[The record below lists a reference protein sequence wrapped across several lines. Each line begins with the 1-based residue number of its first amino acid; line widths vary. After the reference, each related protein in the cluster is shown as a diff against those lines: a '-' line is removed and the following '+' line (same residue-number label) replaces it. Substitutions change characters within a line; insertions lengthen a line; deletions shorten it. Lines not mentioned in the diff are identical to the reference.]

1 MLSILVVVTSWCWN
15 VHHLHITAIFL
26 PCNFLMCAYVQ
37 QMPTVIF
44 INIRQ
49 YQGFWSKVLMD
60 FVSLSCNWLFV
71 NNVYLKQ
78 YNLLLKKEKVIC
90 FDCDRRVISHR
101 SKTTYDSENK
111 EDKKTNRSMNVLKW
125 CFSWINLVTAFTII
139 NNNKVCF
146 RYLLVF
152 CRTHWPLCC
161 QFQTNNSR
169 TIQIPHLNACQ
180 QEQPTNTVTT
190 LSMVTCPSSR

>member
-1 MLSILVVVTSWCWN
+1 
-15 VHHLHITAIFL
+15 
-26 PCNFLMCAYVQ
+26 MCAYVQ

-90 FDCDRRVISHR
+90 FDCDRRVISHT
-101 SKTTYDSENK
+101 SKATYDSENK
-111 EDKKTNRSMNVLKW
+111 EDKKTNRSMNVML
-125 CFSWINLVTAFTII
+125 
-139 NNNKVCF
+139 
-146 RYLLVF
+146 
-152 CRTHWPLCC
+152 
-161 QFQTNNSR
+161 
-169 TIQIPHLNACQ
+169 
-180 QEQPTNTVTT
+180 
-190 LSMVTCPSSR
+190 